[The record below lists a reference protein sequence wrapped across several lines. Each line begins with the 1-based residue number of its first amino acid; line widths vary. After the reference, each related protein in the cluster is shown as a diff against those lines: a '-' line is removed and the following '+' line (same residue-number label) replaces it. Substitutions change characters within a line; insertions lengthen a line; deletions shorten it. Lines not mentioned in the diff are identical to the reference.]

1 MRPLLLLFLVLVA
14 DRVKAAD
21 PVLAPSGTL
30 RTALAA
36 DATPQWLAATTLTAV
51 ELYSM

>member
-1 MRPLLLLFLVLVA
+1 LVLVA
-14 DRVKAAD
+14 DPVKAAD

-51 ELYSM
+51 ERYSM